1 MKTKEYQWDYSVLKP
16 NMDYEMYLK
25 AIKNKSER
33 KKERKRKKHKRFIQR
48 HPERK
53 TLAELAAEA
62 PKKPYIK
69 FLKSE
74 YWKRIRKIVL
84 KRDNYSCQL
93 CKTKTNLQIH
103 HSTYRY
109 KGMEYK
115 HMDCLHTLC
124 EVCHYEVQCNQ

>member
-25 AIKNKSER
+25 AIKNKSDR
-33 KKERKRKKHKRFIQR
+33 KKERKRKQRNRFTQR

-62 PKKPYIK
+62 PKKPYSE
-69 FLKSE
+69 FLKSP
-74 YWKRIRKIVL
+74 YWKKIKRIVL
-84 KRDNYSCQL
+84 KKSNYSCLL
-93 CKTKTNLQIH
+93 CKSNIDLRVH

-109 KGMEYK
+109 LGKEYK
-115 HMDCLHTLC
+115 H
-124 EVCHYEVQCNQ
+124 